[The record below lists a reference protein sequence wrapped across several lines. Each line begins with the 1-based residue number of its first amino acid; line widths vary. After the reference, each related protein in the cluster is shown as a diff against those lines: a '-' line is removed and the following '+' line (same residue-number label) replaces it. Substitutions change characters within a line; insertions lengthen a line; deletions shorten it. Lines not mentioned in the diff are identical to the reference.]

1 MQVELFKKLTEHMAN
16 AIDERLQVE
25 TRLPVSKILG
35 TNACL
40 DGRIAMAHVQGTN
53 QSADGVLINTGGWV
67 GNEGFK
73 LLVRPANASLNATEK

>member
-1 MQVELFKKLTEHMAN
+1 
-16 AIDERLQVE
+16 
-25 TRLPVSKILG
+25 
-35 TNACL
+35 
-40 DGRIAMAHVQGTN
+40 MAHVQGTD